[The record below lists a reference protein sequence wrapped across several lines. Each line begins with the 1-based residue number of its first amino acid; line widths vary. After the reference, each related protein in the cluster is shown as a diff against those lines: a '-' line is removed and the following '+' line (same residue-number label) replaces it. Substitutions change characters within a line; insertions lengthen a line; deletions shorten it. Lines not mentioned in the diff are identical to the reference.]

1 MDWRDH
7 IVLDPDVC
15 HGKATFRGT
24 RVLVSTV
31 LAYLAAGRTETE
43 VREDFPAV
51 TADGIR
57 AALAYAADVVGAER
71 VVATSP

>member
-7 IVLDPDVC
+7 IVLDPAVC

-31 LAYLAAGRTETE
+31 LAYLAAGRTEPE
-43 VREDFPAV
+43 IREDFPAV

-57 AALAYAADVVGAER
+57 SALAYAADVVGAER
-71 VVATSP
+71 VVAISS